1 MIENELTKENNEV
14 LLLPDTTEEIVSWIN
29 KLPYDTPLSWIY
41 LSDDA
46 NLLVKQLGLE
56 IVESVLDLSEDL

>member
-1 MIENELTKENNEV
+1 MIENEFTKENNEV

-41 LSDDA
+41 LPDDA
-46 NLLVKQLGLE
+46 NLLVKTTW
-56 IVESVLDLSEDL
+56 IRNRESVLDLSEDL